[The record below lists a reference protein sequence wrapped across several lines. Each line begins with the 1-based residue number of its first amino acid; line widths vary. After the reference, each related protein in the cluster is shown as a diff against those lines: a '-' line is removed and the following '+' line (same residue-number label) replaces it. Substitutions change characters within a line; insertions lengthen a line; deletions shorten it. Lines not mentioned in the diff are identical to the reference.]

1 MSVSRRLRMRQVE
14 IPLEEVQFHPTSFCD
29 ADGRVF
35 WWKGELY
42 RGITENYANFCK
54 KLFEEGVVQRLVD
67 KKFLVDT
74 ELTNLTL
81 KGYVLVL
88 KHRRIP
94 FVSYANEWCP
104 EMLRDTG
111 LLITDLMME
120 LAADGLTIDADTWDM
135 LFDQY
140 QPVYVDFCS
149 IMPANSHDEKWLRL
163 FRDDFRSYFIYPLQL
178 MAQGY
183 GNLARWL
190 LADYPHEAIHAEF
203 AAFFGHRIYDFTA
216 KHSFKSSLLIGSRR
230 IIRPVRQV
238 AHRGVKLIRSIR
250 NNSQSNAAFSGYDL
264 AQKLRQELESIML
277 PSAHTAPAEG
287 EDSDPSLTAS
297 DEWTARHR
305 SVHKVLSDLHPATV
319 LDIGTGSGWFSKLAA
334 LLGSRVVALDDDVR
348 CISNCYREA
357 RGQKLPILP
366 LVMNISCPSP
376 GHGICNQVIAP
387 ALQRLPCDMVLALS
401 LVHLLVFEQ
410 YLNFEQISQ
419 TLAAFSKRWLLV
431 EFPHRD
437 GHEFKGRWSD
447 RYPWYTFENFLD
459 ALGKWFRRNPH
470 DTVSAGIWDF
480 SVM

>member
-1 MSVSRRLRMRQVE
+1 MRHVE
-14 IPLEEVQFHPTSFCD
+14 IPLEEVEFHPTSFCD

-54 KLFEEGVVQRLVD
+54 KLFEDGIVQRLVE

-81 KGYVLVL
+81 KGYVIVL

-104 EMLRDTG
+104 EMLRDAG
-111 LLITDLMME
+111 LLITDLMLE
-120 LAADGLTIDADTWDM
+120 LAADGLTIDVDTWDM
-135 LFDQY
+135 LFDSC

-149 IMPANSHDEKWLRL
+149 IMPADSHDENRLKL

-190 LADYPHEAIHAEF
+190 LADYPHDAIHAEF
-203 AAFFGHRIYDFTA
+203 AAFFGHRIYNFAA
-216 KHSFKSSLLIGSRR
+216 KPSFKRSLLIGGRR
-230 IIRPVRQV
+230 LIRPVRQV
-238 AHRGVKLIRSIR
+238 AHRGVKLIHSAWTH
-250 NNSQSNAAFSGYDL
+250 SQPDAAGSGSNLAFN
-264 AQKLRQELESIML
+264 LRRELESIML
-277 PSAHTAPAEG
+277 PIAPNAPAEG
-287 EDSDPSLTAS
+287 GDCDPSLTAS

-319 LDIGTGSGWFSKLAA
+319 LDMGAGSGWFSKLAA
-334 LLGSRVVALDDDVR
+334 SLGSHVVALDDDVR
-348 CISNCYREA
+348 CISNCYREV
-357 RGQKLPILP
+357 RSQKLPILP
-366 LVMNISCPSP
+366 LVMNISSPSP

-431 EFPHRD
+431 EFCSREESGSLKD
-437 GHEFKGRWSD
+437 GGRID
-447 RYPWYTFENFLD
+447 IHGIHFENFLD
-459 ALGKWFRRNPH
+459 ALGKWFRRIRTIPSQPEFGAL
-470 DTVSAGIWDF
+470 VLCEK
-480 SVM
+480 